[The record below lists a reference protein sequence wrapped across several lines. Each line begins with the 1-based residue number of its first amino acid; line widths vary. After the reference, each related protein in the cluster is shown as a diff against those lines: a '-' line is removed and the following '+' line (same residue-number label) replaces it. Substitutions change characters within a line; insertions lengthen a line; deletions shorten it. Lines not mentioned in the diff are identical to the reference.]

1 MKKTIICA
9 AALAALVSCA
19 WAKKK
24 PDLYDD
30 KKMHPTDRSG
40 LEKFLGTNRYD
51 ICGDCAMFIR
61 PVVGKIKAKRGEF
74 IYRRGTDVAGFR
86 IQYDTSAYT
95 VEMAEEPRK
104 ICCDAI
110 DKYFA
115 DFENKRL
122 NRKASAAKTRV
133 VYGHAPGYEEFGIA
147 KSAMNY
153 KAKPELYFG
162 YDFVDGNPYFVI
174 HVPKAKNLT
183 LEGKSS
189 DIPNLETIVQNY
201 YFTRAQAQKLKEFI
215 CEENISLFHAAEEEK
230 LKDLRVDSVMDE
242 YVENDGEAPS
252 NKKAKKA
259 KKDKKNKAEENSEND
274 DYAENQE
281 VTPIKKKDQEPVG
294 DAY

>member
-1 MKKTIICA
+1 MKKTIVCA
-9 AALAALVSCA
+9 AALAALISCA

-24 PDLYDD
+24 PDLYND

-51 ICGDCAMFIR
+51 IYDECAMFIH
-61 PVVGKIKAKRGEF
+61 PIVGKIKAKRGEF

-110 DKYFA
+110 DKYFD

-122 NRKASAAKTRV
+122 DRRASATKTRK
-133 VYGHAPGYEEFGIA
+133 VYGKAPGYEEFGVA
-147 KSAMNY
+147 KAMMNY
-153 KAKPELYFG
+153 KAKPDFYFG

-174 HVPKAKNLT
+174 HVPKAKNLAM
-183 LEGKSS
+183 EGKST
-189 DIPNLETIVQNY
+189 DLPNLETIVQNY

-215 CEENISLFHAAEEEK
+215 CEENIGLFHAAEEEK
-230 LKDLRVDSVMDE
+230 LKELRSDSETDE
-242 YVENDGEAPS
+242 YVENDGEASS
-252 NKKAKKA
+252 NKKGKKS
-259 KKDKKNKAEENSEND
+259 KKNKKNKAEENSEND

-281 VTPIKKKDQEPVG
+281 VTPIKTKNNEPAG